1 MLIPGRS
8 RSMVS
13 TLLFNN
19 LTTRQYLHIY
29 SQVNGSEDC
38 GFAFFGTV
46 VNRPATGKDRVTSL
60 KREVLISEATIR
72 KRVKEIADQISK
84 DYQGTEPV
92 LVGILKGSIIFMAD
106 LMRALTIPVQMDFI
120 RAASYGSEMHSS
132 GKVRVT
138 KDIELPIEGKPVIL
152 IEDIVDS
159 GLTLAYL
166 KEKLKDRGALSLR
179 ICALI
184 DKLERRECNVSVD
197 YCGFQVEEGFLVGY
211 GLDCNEEYRNLPEI
225 CVLKE

>member
-1 MLIPGRS
+1 
-8 RSMVS
+8 MV
-13 TLLFNN
+13 
-19 LTTRQYLHIY
+19 
-29 SQVNGSEDC
+29 
-38 GFAFFGTV
+38 FGAVANET
-46 VNRPATGKDRVTSL
+46 AIGKDRVTVL
-60 KREVLISEATIR
+60 KREVLISEAAIR

-166 KEKLKDRGALSLR
+166 KETLKDRGALSLR

>member
-1 MLIPGRS
+1 MDPRIVGLPSLGQ
-8 RSMVS
+8 
-13 TLLFNN
+13 FA
-19 LTTRQYLHIY
+19 
-29 SQVNGSEDC
+29 NGT
-38 GFAFFGTV
+38 AI
-46 VNRPATGKDRVTSL
+46 GKDKVTSL

-132 GKVRVT
+132 GKVKVT
-138 KDIELPIEGKPVIL
+138 KDIELPIQGKPVIL

-166 KEKLKDRGALSLR
+166 KEKLRDRGALSLR